1 MEQREFIVETE
12 AAGQRIDRF
21 LSGEDTGLS
30 RSALQG
36 LVAEGHVLCNGRS
49 IAKSLK
55 LKAGDT
61 ILLEIPDAKPI
72 EAVPQDIPLDIVY
85 EDDHLLVVNKPKGM
99 VVHPA
104 PGNPDGTLVND
115 LLWHCK
121 GSLSGIGGEIRPG
134 IVHRIDK
141 DTSGLLVVAKDDA
154 THIGLSQQMAVH
166 SVERAYQ
173 TVVYGGFAQDEGFV
187 AEGHVLC
194 NGKAPA
200 KSLKLKTGDIILLE
214 IPDAKPIEA
223 VPQEIPLDIIYE
235 DAHLLVVNKPKGM
248 VVHPAPGNPDGTLV
262 NALLWHCKGSL
273 SGIGGEIR
281 PGIVHRIDKDTSGLL
296 VVAKDDATHIGLSQQ
311 MAVHSVERAYN
322 TIVYGGFAQDEGF
335 VESNLGRSKTD
346 RKKMAVYPASEPH
359 TKYAYTGYKVLE
371 RLGEFTMLE
380 CRLKTGR
387 THQIRVHMA
396 SIHHPVAGDPV
407 YGPHNCITSLH
418 GQCLHAKTLGFVH
431 PITGEHLRFDS
442 ELPDY
447 FTRFLTTLRQRTGG
461 NTL

>member
-1 MEQREFIVETE
+1 
-12 AAGQRIDRF
+12 
-21 LSGEDTGLS
+21 
-30 RSALQG
+30 
-36 LVAEGHVLCNGRS
+36 
-49 IAKSLK
+49 
-55 LKAGDT
+55 
-61 ILLEIPDAKPI
+61 
-72 EAVPQDIPLDIVY
+72 
-85 EDDHLLVVNKPKGM
+85 
-99 VVHPA
+99 
-104 PGNPDGTLVND
+104 
-115 LLWHCK
+115 
-121 GSLSGIGGEIRPG
+121 
-134 IVHRIDK
+134 
-141 DTSGLLVVAKDDA
+141 
-154 THIGLSQQMAVH
+154 
-166 SVERAYQ
+166 
-173 TVVYGGFAQDEGFV
+173 
-187 AEGHVLC
+187 
-194 NGKAPA
+194 
-200 KSLKLKTGDIILLE
+200 
-214 IPDAKPIEA
+214 
-223 VPQEIPLDIIYE
+223 
-235 DAHLLVVNKPKGM
+235 M

-346 RKKMAVYPASEPH
+346 RMKMAVYQASEAH

>member
-1 MEQREFIVETE
+1 MQLFFNVPPEADGVLLRGFLRRCAVSTE
-12 AAGQRIDRF
+12 LARAVKFHGSGFFADDVPILANRRVQAGQVIRF
-21 LSGEDTGLS
+21 
-30 RSALQG
+30 ALPADGPGVEPQP
-36 LVAEGHVLCNGRS
+36 
-49 IAKSLK
+49 
-55 LKAGDT
+55 
-61 ILLEIPDAKPI
+61 EIP
-72 EAVPQDIPLDIVY
+72 VRVVY
-85 EDDHLLVVNKPKGM
+85 EDAFAVVLEKPPHLA
-99 VVHPA
+99 VHP
-104 PGNPDGTLVND
+104 TLNYPRDTLANGYAAWAAAHGESPVFRPVN
-115 LLWHCK
+115 
-121 GSLSGIGGEIRPG
+121 
-134 IVHRIDK
+134 
-141 DTSGLLVVAKDDA
+141 
-154 THIGLSQQMAVH
+154 
-166 SVERAYQ
+166 
-173 TVVYGGFAQDEGFV
+173 
-187 AEGHVLC
+187 
-194 NGKAPA
+194 
-200 KSLKLKTGDIILLE
+200 
-214 IPDAKPIEA
+214 
-223 VPQEIPLDIIYE
+223 
-235 DAHLLVVNKPKGM
+235 
-248 VVHPAPGNPDGTLV
+248 
-262 NALLWHCKGSL
+262 
-273 SGIGGEIR
+273 
-281 PGIVHRIDKDTSGLL
+281 RIDKDTSGLL

>member
-1 MEQREFIVETE
+1 MEQREFIVEQET
-12 AAGQRIDRF
+12 AGQRIDRF

-30 RSALQG
+30 RSALQA
-36 LVAEGHVLCNGRS
+36 LVADGHVLCNGRLV
-49 IAKSLK
+49 AKSLK

-85 EDDHLLVVNKPKGM
+85 EDD
-99 VVHPA
+99 
-104 PGNPDGTLVND
+104 
-115 LLWHCK
+115 
-121 GSLSGIGGEIRPG
+121 
-134 IVHRIDK
+134 
-141 DTSGLLVVAKDDA
+141 
-154 THIGLSQQMAVH
+154 
-166 SVERAYQ
+166 
-173 TVVYGGFAQDEGFV
+173 
-187 AEGHVLC
+187 
-194 NGKAPA
+194 
-200 KSLKLKTGDIILLE
+200 
-214 IPDAKPIEA
+214 
-223 VPQEIPLDIIYE
+223 
-235 DAHLLVVNKPKGM
+235 HLLVVNKPKGM

-371 RLGEFTMLE
+371 RLNNFTMLE

-396 SIHHPVAGDPV
+396 SIQHPVAGDPV

-418 GQCLHAKTLGFVH
+418 GQCLHAKTLGFVPTPSPANSSALIRNCRITLPIFLQRSGGECMNQSLGSTLVLCDLDNLLLGADGNLTQVVRDVLQLFSSRGGRFTSFPSVRPGRCGPFWAVCGWQRLRWSAAAPW
-431 PITGEHLRFDS
+431 PITMPTAPASRCVVCRAGR
-442 ELPDY
+442 
-447 FTRFLTTLRQRTGG
+447 
-461 NTL
+461 

>member
-1 MEQREFIVETE
+1 MEQREFMVEAE

-36 LVAEGHVLCNGRS
+36 LVAEGHVLCNG
-49 IAKSLK
+49 
-55 LKAGDT
+55 
-61 ILLEIPDAKPI
+61 
-72 EAVPQDIPLDIVY
+72 
-85 EDDHLLVVNKPKGM
+85 
-99 VVHPA
+99 
-104 PGNPDGTLVND
+104 
-115 LLWHCK
+115 
-121 GSLSGIGGEIRPG
+121 
-134 IVHRIDK
+134 
-141 DTSGLLVVAKDDA
+141 
-154 THIGLSQQMAVH
+154 
-166 SVERAYQ
+166 
-173 TVVYGGFAQDEGFV
+173 
-187 AEGHVLC
+187 
-194 NGKAPA
+194 KAPA
-200 KSLKLKTGDIILLE
+200 KSLKLKAGDIILLE

-273 SGIGGEIR
+273 SGIG
-281 PGIVHRIDKDTSGLL
+281 
-296 VVAKDDATHIGLSQQ
+296 QQ

>member
-1 MEQREFIVETE
+1 MQLLFNVPPEADGVLLRGFLRRCAVSTE
-12 AAGQRIDRF
+12 LARAVKFHGSGFFADDVPILANRRVQAGQTIRF
-21 LSGEDTGLS
+21 
-30 RSALQG
+30 ALPADGPGVEPQP
-36 LVAEGHVLCNGRS
+36 
-49 IAKSLK
+49 
-55 LKAGDT
+55 
-61 ILLEIPDAKPI
+61 EIP
-72 EAVPQDIPLDIVY
+72 VRVVY
-85 EDDHLLVVNKPKGM
+85 EDAFAVVLEKPPHLA
-99 VVHPA
+99 VHP
-104 PGNPDGTLVND
+104 TLNYPRDTLANGYAAWAAAHGESPVFRPVN
-115 LLWHCK
+115 
-121 GSLSGIGGEIRPG
+121 
-134 IVHRIDK
+134 
-141 DTSGLLVVAKDDA
+141 
-154 THIGLSQQMAVH
+154 
-166 SVERAYQ
+166 
-173 TVVYGGFAQDEGFV
+173 
-187 AEGHVLC
+187 
-194 NGKAPA
+194 
-200 KSLKLKTGDIILLE
+200 
-214 IPDAKPIEA
+214 
-223 VPQEIPLDIIYE
+223 
-235 DAHLLVVNKPKGM
+235 
-248 VVHPAPGNPDGTLV
+248 
-262 NALLWHCKGSL
+262 
-273 SGIGGEIR
+273 
-281 PGIVHRIDKDTSGLL
+281 RIDKDTSGLL